1 MRKWDPPPNKDAT
14 LNQQIKTFDS
24 LLTLIKPP
32 SHFTWSKNYWKST
45 DASIYGY
52 IYIYIHIN
60 MCLRPNIKRSRVL
73 ELPNGIRTKC
83 KKIYRQHKECSLL
96 YIYINMY
103 ILESCFWHTL
113 TVRSIQLG
121 STLPRSLTSLK
132 VANLSQ

>member
-1 MRKWDPPPNKDAT
+1 M
-14 LNQQIKTFDS
+14 S
-24 LLTLIKPP
+24 L
-32 SHFTWSKNYWKST
+32 
-45 DASIYGY
+45 
-52 IYIYIHIN
+52 YIYIHIN

-121 STLPRSLTSLK
+121 SILPRSLTSLK
-132 VANLSQ
+132 VANLSQTANLQLDIKRNITHPNLMMKLPYFVSPDS